1 MIGFNLS
8 LWCRIIAG
16 GYALVPPPGF
26 AFLADTDGFLLTDL
40 DGAYLL
46 ETLR

>member
-1 MIGFNLS
+1 MIGFNLG
-8 LWCRIIAG
+8 LWSRIIGG

-26 AFLADTDGFLLTDL
+26 AFIADTDGALLTDL

-46 ETLR
+46 EVL